1 MRGVPRGGMCGEW
14 EGNPKNGISRFFT
27 YKNLGISHRAL
38 AYSCNTAFSQH
49 SITKDLISA
58 HTNLVREESLNPK
71 HSTLIKASVDAED
84 DVDECGDIGD
94 IHFAVGVDI
103 TFVGWRGEVFDEMGE
118 TCPTMTQI

>member
-1 MRGVPRGGMCGEW
+1 M
-14 EGNPKNGISRFFT
+14 
-27 YKNLGISHRAL
+27 GISHRAL
-38 AYSCNTAFSQH
+38 AYSCYTAFSRH

-58 HTNLVREESLNPK
+58 HTNLVREESLKPNS
-71 HSTLIKASVDAED
+71 STLIKESIDAED

-103 TFVGWRGEVFDEMGE
+103 TFVGWSGKVFVEMGE

>member
-1 MRGVPRGGMCGEW
+1 M
-14 EGNPKNGISRFFT
+14 
-27 YKNLGISHRAL
+27 GISHRAL
-38 AYSCNTAFSQH
+38 AYSCYTAASQH

-58 HTNLVREESLNPK
+58 HTNLVREESLKPNS
-71 HSTLIKASVDAED
+71 STLIKESIDAED

-103 TFVGWRGEVFDEMGE
+103 TFVGWSGKVFVEMGE